1 MFGGGLVEFNVIQI
15 MSGTEPFVL
24 GFNLVFTIVTI
35 FGFISV
41 CVKALLK
48 VITRS

>member
-1 MFGGGLVEFNVIQI
+1 MFDGGLVEFNVIGI

-24 GFNLVFTIVTI
+24 GFNLVFTLVTI

-41 CVKALLK
+41 SIKAILK